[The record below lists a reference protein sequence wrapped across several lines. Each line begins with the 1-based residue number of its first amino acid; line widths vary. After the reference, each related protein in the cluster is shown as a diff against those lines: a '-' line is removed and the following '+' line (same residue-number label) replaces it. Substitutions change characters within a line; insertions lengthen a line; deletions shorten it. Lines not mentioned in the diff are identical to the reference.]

1 MKRPML
7 QGTLGGA
14 ESHPNPCK
22 LRNESFAARA
32 SDEPP
37 LPGQHCDYSP
47 ERDAEAE
54 DLVEWHPDF

>member
-37 LPGQHCDYSP
+37 F
-47 ERDAEAE
+47 
-54 DLVEWHPDF
+54 LVNTVIIALKEMLKRRT